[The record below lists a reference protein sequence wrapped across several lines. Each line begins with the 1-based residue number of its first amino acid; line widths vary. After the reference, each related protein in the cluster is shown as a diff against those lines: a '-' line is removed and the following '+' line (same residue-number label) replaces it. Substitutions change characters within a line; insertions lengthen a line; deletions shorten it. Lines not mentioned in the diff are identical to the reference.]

1 MLYTL
6 RLGPTFYW
14 DLTDHVSLS
23 LGAGPAVGLVSGDYK
38 YDEMITASNVS
49 AHNSGKISGTDVVYG
64 GYVNATVLCHVMDNA
79 DIYAGA
85 QFMPMSDATISG
97 GGRMG
102 RLNLGGQVYFTVGI
116 NWPF

>member
-1 MLYTL
+1 M
-6 RLGPTFYW
+6 
-14 DLTDHVSLS
+14 
-23 LGAGPAVGLVSGDYK
+23 SGDYK
-38 YDEMITASNVS
+38 YDETINTGNGGTP
-49 AHNSGKISGTDVVYG
+49 NSGRISGTDFVYG

-85 QFMPMSDATISG
+85 QFMPMSNATISG
-97 GGRMG
+97 GGREG